1 MSRALTA
8 CALFSLLPLTAAAQT
23 GGSTP
28 APTSQGPMIV
38 ERVHSG
44 FLIAPDVK
52 ITEFDKQ
59 ASGLIGGSAGWVADE
74 TLFIGGGG
82 YWLAE
87 KRRSDRQMA
96 YGGLVVQWFVHNGDR
111 FGFGAK
117 GLFGGG
123 RATLPATI
131 TEIFPVPNPRDLER
145 LTPAQRELLRPRT
158 VTTTVRLRE
167 DFLVAEP
174 ELNARIG
181 LTRHVRLT
189 VGAGYRFTSGDR
201 RGNDNRNNSG
211 FDNRIDGSYDNRLRL
226 NGATASIGLQIG
238 GGF

>member
-1 MSRALTA
+1 MTRALAA
-8 CALFSLLPLTAAAQT
+8 CALFSLLPLTAAAQSA
-23 GGSTP
+23 GSTP
-28 APTSQGPMIV
+28 PPAQGPMIV

-52 ITEFDKQ
+52 ITEIDNQ
-59 ASGLIGGSAGWVADE
+59 ASGLIGGSAGWVADD

-96 YGGLVVQWFVHNGDR
+96 YGGLVLQWFLLKGDR
-111 FGFGAK
+111 FGLGAK

-123 RATLPATI
+123 RATQQGTV
-131 TEIFPVPNPRDLER
+131 TEILPPLNLRDLGR
-145 LTPAQRELLRPRT
+145 LTPPQINPELLRPRT
-158 VTTTVRLRE
+158 ITTTVRLRE

-174 ELNARIG
+174 ELTARIG

-189 VGAGYRFTSGDR
+189 VGAGYRFTGAADR
-201 RGNDNRNNSG
+201 RGNDG
-211 FDNRIDGSYDNRLRL
+211 RLRL
-226 NGATASIGLQIG
+226 NGATGSLGLQIG
-238 GGF
+238 GGY